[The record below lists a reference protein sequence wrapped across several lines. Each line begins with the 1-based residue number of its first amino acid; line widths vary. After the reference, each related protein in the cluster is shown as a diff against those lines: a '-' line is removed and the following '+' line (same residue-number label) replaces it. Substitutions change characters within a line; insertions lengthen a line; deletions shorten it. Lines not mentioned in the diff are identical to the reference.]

1 MLPELAPSF
10 AVRPRLDGLEHV
22 VVHRRTD
29 RCLRANSAG
38 SVGCWT
44 RSACGARASNCRRK
58 WRRSRAYG
66 IVTSYTAWFFVED
79 EQRRGMHTEHQT
91 VRETSA
97 NPAVLDFSRDNHV
110 EMKRAQTGLDAA
122 LSSRYGAGAK
132 SAHRVGPA
140 PATPKPSP
148 TTNGSSTVM
157 EPAPGAL
164 FPTRHP
170 HPRRR
175 IQPRSRPRNSP
186 GNRKRSLARRSFK
199 AARRGSTRSFRSIQR
214 LAGFEWCSARR
225 NISTCWRT
233 IPGWRSGQPLVNKFS
248 SSTVELFT
256 NCRPRHRLCGRR
268 DVGKKKTRPRSGW
281 RALKDSPKFA

>member
-122 LSSRYGAGAK
+122 LSSRYGGGAK
-132 SAHRVGPA
+132 NAPRVGPA
-140 PATPKPSP
+140 SATPEAVANDERFIHRYGTSPRSAVPNKASAPASPDPTQITPSQFARQSQTVAGKTFFQSGAAWIDAELQKHPKARRVRVVFGSKEYFDLLANDPRLAKWAAVGEQVQFFHGGTVYELSPASP
-148 TTNGSSTVM
+148 TV
-157 EPAPGAL
+157 
-164 FPTRHP
+164 
-170 HPRRR
+170 
-175 IQPRSRPRNSP
+175 
-186 GNRKRSLARRSFK
+186 
-199 AARRGSTRSFRSIQR
+199 
-214 LAGFEWCSARR
+214 
-225 NISTCWRT
+225 RT
-233 IPGWRSGQPLVNKFS
+233 P
-248 SSTVELFT
+248 
-256 NCRPRHRLCGRR
+256 
-268 DVGKKKTRPRSGW
+268 
-281 RALKDSPKFA
+281 